1 MIARDRHEADLAA
14 IECQERAL
22 SGVALVNISK
32 TYDNGARAVSDL
44 SLEVADGE
52 LMVIVGPSGSGKTT
66 VLRLIAGLEQ
76 LTKGEV
82 RIGGRLANQLDPKDR
97 NVAMVFQDYAL
108 YPHMTVRRNIAFP
121 LVMRK
126 VPREEI
132 KQRVERVVELLGI
145 GELLKRKPH
154 LLSGGQQQRVALG
167 RAIVQ
172 EPTAFLFDEPLS
184 NLDAGLRI
192 TTRAEIKAL
201 QVRLGTTTIYVTHD
215 QEEAMTLGDRVAVMC
230 RGQLQQVDTPARLYG
245 HPKNRF
251 VASFIG
257 APPINLLDGRIA
269 RRDDRLIFVEGPGE
283 PSDGAKHLVLHKG
296 WHKSVEPLVGRRVLL
311 GLRPQAMSAP
321 SRGTA
326 GDRENTIDVA
336 IDHVE
341 VLGEQM
347 DVIGQTQFQSR
358 LVARIAA
365 RDDFPASGTVTMR
378 VDTRKLHFFEPGGV
392 GRNLLS

>member
-1 MIARDRHEADLAA
+1 M
-14 IECQERAL
+14 
-22 SGVALVNISK
+22 SGVALVSISK

-167 RAIVQ
+167 RALAPQ
-172 EPTAFLFDEPLS
+172 PALMLLDEPFAA
-184 NLDAGLRI
+184 LD
-192 TTRAEIKAL
+192 TPTRAAL
-201 QVRLGTTTIYVTHD
+201 TAQFPELQRRLGSTTVLVTHD
-215 QEEAMTLGDRVAVMC
+215 VAEAYALATHLVVLDQGRVIQQGPREEVFEHPASPSA
-230 RGQLQQVDTPARLYG
+230 ARL
-245 HPKNRF
+245 
-251 VASFIG
+251 
-257 APPINLLDGRIA
+257 
-269 RRDDRLIFVEGPGE
+269 
-283 PSDGAKHLVLHKG
+283 
-296 WHKSVEPLVGRRVLL
+296 L
-311 GLRPQAMSAP
+311 G
-321 SRGTA
+321 
-326 GDRENTIDVA
+326 I
-336 IDHVE
+336 
-341 VLGEQM
+341 
-347 DVIGQTQFQSR
+347 
-358 LVARIAA
+358 
-365 RDDFPASGTVTMR
+365 
-378 VDTRKLHFFEPGGV
+378 
-392 GRNLLS
+392 RNLLQGTVVGSTHRSTLVEIGGLRLSSATRGLKRGTPVVVGIRPQEVVLQPGRAPEPEGSLATAVSGTLVERIDRGRAW